1 MYSEQVLTSHFSS
14 ILNNEDTIDPSFFIL
29 NDFSIQT
36 MDDCGQQPVSHVHP
50 LQILSPSVHDT
61 FLASF
66 RLEENLN
73 ITQNQFSLDESR
85 LCEEEGMKS
94 LLFSVGDDTL
104 SEDEEN
110 KEVKREEDDLI
121 YKSEDSLDDDDSD
134 WEKPKKKRQSFGSF
148 TQKTKS
154 RKSSFQKDDIQC
166 YHCQTTNTPLWRRSP
181 EGAVLC
187 NACGLFLKLH
197 GVVRPLSLKSDVIKK
212 RNRTGKRQKTRK
224 QKKQRL

>member
-1 MYSEQVLTSHFSS
+1 
-14 ILNNEDTIDPSFFIL
+14 
-29 NDFSIQT
+29 

>member
-1 MYSEQVLTSHFSS
+1 
-14 ILNNEDTIDPSFFIL
+14 
-29 NDFSIQT
+29 
-36 MDDCGQQPVSHVHP
+36 MDDCSTHYGIEQQPLPYVHP
-50 LQILSPSVHDT
+50 LQIHSPSVHDT

-85 LCEEEGMKS
+85 LYEESNKEDETKS
-94 LLFSVGDDTL
+94 LLYSVGDDLL

-110 KEVKREEDDLI
+110 KEMRRDEEEDDII
-121 YKSEDSLDDDDSD
+121 YKSEDSIEDDDSD
-134 WEKPKKKRQSFGSF
+134 WEKPRKMNHKRQSFASF
-148 TQKTKS
+148 TNNKTKS
-154 RKSSFQKDDIQC
+154 RKSSFLSQKDDIKC

-212 RNRTGKRQKTRK
+212 RNRSGKRQKTRK
-224 QKKQRL
+224 QKKQRI

>member
-1 MYSEQVLTSHFSS
+1 
-14 ILNNEDTIDPSFFIL
+14 
-29 NDFSIQT
+29 
-36 MDDCGQQPVSHVHP
+36 MDDCSNNYGIEQQQPLPYVHP

-73 ITQNQFSLDESR
+73 ITQNEFSLDESR
-85 LCEEEGMKS
+85 LYSSKEDETKS
-94 LLFSVGDDTL
+94 LLYSVGDDIF

-110 KEVKREEDDLI
+110 KEMTRDEEDII
-121 YKSEDSLDDDDSD
+121 YKSEDSIDDDDDSD
-134 WEKPKKKRQSFGSF
+134 WEKPRKMNNKKRQSFPSF
-148 TQKTKS
+148 TNNKTKS
-154 RKSSFQKDDIQC
+154 RKSSFLSQKDDIKC

-212 RNRTGKRQKTRK
+212 RNRSGKRQKTRR
-224 QKKQRL
+224 QKKQRI

>member
-224 QKKQRL
+224 QKKQTL